1 MISRFSLT
9 AGALLLAAVALTGF
23 ACKMSSPTAP
33 TTPVAAADVTINI
46 AGMNDALS
54 FSPNPG
60 TIPVGK
66 TVSWHNVDSTTHN
79 VNAND
84 GSFSTGNIAPGATST
99 PIKMSA
105 VGSFAYHCS
114 IHPTMVGS
122 VNVQ

>member
-1 MISRFSLT
+1 MLSRLNLT
-9 AGALLLAAVALTGF
+9 AGVLILAAVAFTGF

-33 TTPVAAADVTINI
+33 TTPVVAADVTINI

-79 VNAND
+79 VAAND
-84 GSFSTGNIAPGATST
+84 GSFNTGNIGPGGTST
-99 PIKMSA
+99 PIRMNTA
-105 VGSFAYHCS
+105 GSFGYHCI
-114 IHPTMVGS
+114 IHPTMVGTA
-122 VNVQ
+122 NVQ